1 MKIFSIVMIVLGLT
15 ITVFSIL
22 GGNFLQIFSSIST
35 SLGFI
40 FYYYYSKNKSKKF
53 LNLFIAFLAI
63 SVVLNSIGIF
73 TEKDYF

>member
-40 FYYYYSKNKSKKF
+40 FYYYIQKINLKNS
-53 LNLFIAFLAI
+53 
-63 SVVLNSIGIF
+63 
-73 TEKDYF
+73 

>member
-1 MKIFSIVMIVLGLT
+1 MKIFSIGMIVLGLT

-22 GGNFLQIFSSIST
+22 SGNLLQIFSAISL

-40 FYYYYSKNKSKKF
+40 FLFYYSKNKSKKF

-63 SVVLNSIGIF
+63 SSVLNFIGIF

>member
-22 GGNFLQIFSSIST
+22 GGNLLQIFSSIST

-40 FYYYYSKNKSKKF
+40 FYYYYSKNKFKKF

-73 TEKDYF
+73 TEKDYL

>member
-22 GGNFLQIFSSIST
+22 GGNLIQIFSSISV
-35 SLGFI
+35 SLGFV
-40 FYYYYSKNKSKKF
+40 FFYYYSKNKSKKF